1 MRGNGTMAS
10 HDTFLL
16 RIDPAVLEG
25 VRRWAVQDL
34 RSVNRQIEFLLRE
47 ALLQDG
53 RLNPDRREVVGSEHN
68 RLNSRPIDTAHDGD
82 KDAGGIEGR

>member
-1 MRGNGTMAS
+1 MAS

-53 RLNPDRREVVGSEHN
+53 RLNPHRQDLVGGEHV
-68 RLNSRPIDTAHDGD
+68 RPHSHASDTADDGD
-82 KDAGGIEGR
+82 KDAGDIEGS